1 MTIYISHPKNN
12 SHFLQD
18 EKLTQATLDRFR
30 LPKKSATVATTTF
43 STTSSTGLGL
53 TATSQ
58 LDSTSTSL
66 EPTFDEATGA
76 ATVVASPAFSALGH
90 SFCAIKNDEK

>member
-76 ATVVASPAFSALGH
+76 GTVVASPAFSALGTQLQRH
-90 SFCAIKNDEK
+90 QK

>member
-1 MTIYISHPKNN
+1 MYISHPKNN

-53 TATSQ
+53 TATSLQ

-76 ATVVASPAFSALGH
+76 ATVVASPAFSALGTQLQRQQ
-90 SFCAIKNDEK
+90 K